1 MLDEAFAVIADH
13 GYGVAKNKS
22 TNFDDIVQARMIA
35 ERNGYRVK
43 KIR

>member
-1 MLDEAFAVIADH
+1 MLDEAFAVIAEH
-13 GYGVAKNKS
+13 GYDVAKNKPA
-22 TNFDDIVQARMIA
+22 NFDKIVQARMIA